1 MKGKSL
7 CIFRLKIIVRLIDS
21 DSEEDNRRHDI
32 TPVGSDYLLDPY
44 ESINS
49 EPISLCMK
57 HLMVPVRQR
66 DVQTG
71 FMSADTSVSC
81 SDQYAISDYIY

>member
-21 DSEEDNRRHDI
+21 DSEEDDHHHDI
-32 TPVGSDYLLDPY
+32 TPVGSDYSLDLY
-44 ESINS
+44 KSINS
-49 EPISLCMK
+49 KPISLCMK
-57 HLMVPVRQR
+57 HLMVPVQQR

-71 FMSADTSVSC
+71 FMSADTSMTC
-81 SDQYAISDYIY
+81 SDQYAISNYIY